1 MNSSNLSIEMRAT
14 FYLLAFLAICLD
26 FSCIDKHPKAD
37 MVLFNG
43 NIYTLNDAQ
52 PKAEALAVTDGKI
65 VYVGN
70 NVNANQWVAD
80 TTSIIDLEGKTLTPG
95 FIEGHAH
102 LMGIGENLL
111 NLDLLNTRSYDEI
124 VEMVK
129 NKADSSKDG
138 EWILGRGWHQDKW
151 FVLPENMIDGFPTHH
166 KLSEISPN
174 NPVVLSH
181 ASGHAV
187 LANAK
192 ALELAGI
199 TKDTPDPEG
208 GAIFKDLGGNPTGIL
223 NETAELLL
231 EGVIPEDSDDR
242 KIQILNMAIEECLK
256 NGITSF
262 HDAGVKQKTIDLY
275 ESFLNNGLLKIRLYV
290 MLDGSKEEL
299 LKNWY
304 ESGPKI
310 GLGDDFLTVRSI
322 KLYSDGALGSRGAL
336 LLEDYTDAPGVQGLR
351 ITPADQIMRVAE
363 QGTKNGFQ
371 IATHCIGDRANHEV
385 LDMYEIILNSDTT
398 MTNPRFRIEHAQ
410 HIAGADIARFG
421 ELGVIPSMQA
431 IHMSSDRPWAI
442 DRLGEA
448 RIIEGAY
455 MWQELISTGANV
467 MNGTDAPVE
476 PLTPLGSY
484 YASVTRQTL
493 DGTPENGFEPD
504 QKMTREQALK
514 AYTINNAYGAFEEDI
529 KGSIEIGKVADFTV
543 FSKDILKVPTQEIL
557 STEVEYTIVNGA
569 IRYQK

>member
-1 MNSSNLSIEMRAT
+1 MRST
-14 FYLLAFLAICLD
+14 FYFLALAAICLQ
-26 FSCIDKHPKAD
+26 FSCIDRHPKAD
-37 MVLFNG
+37 LVLFNG
-43 NIYTLNDAQ
+43 NIYTLNDTQ

-95 FIEGHAH
+95 LIEGHAH

-111 NLDLLNTRSYDEI
+111 NLDLLETKSYEEI
-124 VEMVK
+124 IEMVQAK
-129 NKADSSKDG
+129 VEEAEDG

-151 FVLPENMIDGFPTHH
+151 YVLPENMINGFPAHN

-192 ALELAGI
+192 AMELAGI

-208 GAIFKDLGGNPTGIL
+208 GTIFKDLGGNPTGIL

-231 EGVIPEDSDDR
+231 EGIIPEDSDER
-242 KIQILNMAIEECLK
+242 RIQVLNMAIEECLK

-262 HDAGVKQKTIDLY
+262 HDAGAKQKTIDLY

-299 LKNWY
+299 LENWY
-304 ESGPKI
+304 ASGPKI
-310 GLGDDFLTVRSI
+310 GLGDNYLTIRSI

-336 LLEDYTDAPGVQGLR
+336 LLEDYSDAPGVQGLR

-385 LDMYEIILNSDTT
+385 LDMYEIILKSDTT
-398 MTNPRFRIEHAQ
+398 RANPRFRIEHAQ
-410 HIAGADIARFG
+410 HIAGTDIPRFG
-421 ELGVIPSMQA
+421 ELGIIPSMQA

-442 DRLGEA
+442 DRLGES

-476 PLTPLGSY
+476 PLNPLANY
-484 YASVTRQTL
+484 YASITRQTL
-493 DGTPENGFEPD
+493 EGKPNNGYEPEQRMNR
-504 QKMTREQALK
+504 TQALK

-529 KGSIEIGKVADFTV
+529 KGTIEIGKVADFTV
-543 FSKDILKVPTQEIL
+543 LSKDIMEVPAAEIL
-557 STEVEYTIVNGA
+557 TTEIEYTIVNGEVL
-569 IRYQK
+569 YQK

>member
-1 MNSSNLSIEMRAT
+1 MRST
-14 FYLLAFLAICLD
+14 YYLLALVAICLQ
-26 FSCIDKHPKAD
+26 FSCADKHPKAD

-43 NIYTLNDAQ
+43 NIYTLNTTE

-80 TTSIIDLEGKTLTPG
+80 TTQIIDLEGKTLTPG
-95 FIEGHAH
+95 FIEGHGH
-102 LMGIGENLL
+102 LMGIGKNLINLNLL
-111 NLDLLNTRSYDEI
+111 NTKSYDEI
-124 VEMVK
+124 IEMVK
-129 NKADSSKDG
+129 AKVDEVEDG

-151 FVLPENMIDGFPTHH
+151 FVLPENMIDGFPSHN

-192 ALELAGI
+192 AMELAGI
-199 TKDTPDPEG
+199 DKETPDPEG
-208 GAIFKDLGGNPTGIL
+208 GTIFKDLGGNPTGIL
-223 NETAELLL
+223 NETAEKLMKDI
-231 EGVIPEDSDDR
+231 IPEDSDER
-242 KIQILNMAIEECLK
+242 KIQTLNMAIEECLK

-262 HDAGVKQKTIDLY
+262 HDAGTKQKTIDLY

-290 MLDGSKEEL
+290 MLDGRDQEL

-304 ESGPKI
+304 ASGPQI
-310 GLGDDFLTVRSI
+310 GAGDNFLTIRSI
-322 KLYSDGALGSRGAL
+322 KLYADGALGSRGAL
-336 LLEDYTDAPGVQGLR
+336 LLEDYHDAPGVQGLR
-351 ITPADQIMRVAE
+351 LTPADYIMRVTE

-371 IATHCIGDRANHEV
+371 ICTHCIGDRANHEV
-385 LDMYEIILNSDTT
+385 LDMYEIVLKSDTA
-398 MTNPRFRIEHAQ
+398 MVNPRFRIEHAQ
-410 HIAGADIARFG
+410 HIAPDDIPRFG
-421 ELGVIPSMQA
+421 QLGVIPSMQA

-442 DRLGEA
+442 DRLGEK

-455 MWQELISTGANV
+455 MWQELIATGANV

-476 PLTPLGSY
+476 PVNPLASF
-484 YASVTRQTL
+484 YASITRQTL
-493 DGTPENGFEPD
+493 EGKPENGYEPD
-504 QKMTREQALK
+504 QRMTREQALK

-529 KGSIEIGKVADFTV
+529 KGTIEIGKVADFTV
-543 FSKDILKVPTQEIL
+543 FSKDIMKVPANEIL
-557 STEVEYTIVNGA
+557 STEVEYTIVNGL
-569 IRYQK
+569 ILYQK

>member
-1 MNSSNLSIEMRAT
+1 MRST
-14 FYLLAFLAICLD
+14 FYFFALLAICLEL
-26 FSCIDKHPKAD
+26 SCIDRHPKAD
-37 MVLFNG
+37 LVLFNG
-43 NIYTLNDAQ
+43 NIYTLNETQ
-52 PKAEALAVTDGKI
+52 PKAEALAVADGKI

-80 TTSIIDLEGKTLTPG
+80 TTSIVDLEGKTLTPG
-95 FIEGHAH
+95 FIEGHGH

-111 NLDLLNTRSYDEI
+111 NLDLLETKSYNEI
-124 VEMVK
+124 IELVK
-129 NKADSSKDG
+129 AKVATSESGD
-138 EWILGRGWHQDKW
+138 WILGRGWHQDKW

-166 KLSEISPN
+166 KLSEISPD

-208 GAIFKDLGGNPTGIL
+208 GTIFKDLGGNPTGIL

-231 EGVIPEDSDDR
+231 DGIIPEDTDER
-242 KIQILNMAIEECLK
+242 KIQVLNMAIEECLK

-262 HDAGVKQKTIDLY
+262 HDAGSKQKTIDLF

-304 ESGPKI
+304 TTGPKI
-310 GLGDDFLTVRSI
+310 GLGDDFLTIRSI
-322 KLYSDGALGSRGAL
+322 KLYADGALGSRGAL
-336 LLEDYTDAPGVQGLR
+336 LLDDYTDAPGVQGLR

-363 QGTKNGFQ
+363 QGTKHGFQ

-385 LDMYEIILNSDTT
+385 LDMYEIILKSDST
-398 MTNPRFRIEHAQ
+398 MINPRFRIEHAQ
-410 HIAGADIARFG
+410 HIAGNDIARFG
-421 ELGVIPSMQA
+421 QLGVIPSMQA

-442 DRLGEA
+442 DRLGES
-448 RIIEGAY
+448 RIVEGAY
-455 MWQELISTGANV
+455 MWQELISNGANV

-476 PLTPLGSY
+476 PLNPLASF

-493 DGTPENGFEPD
+493 GGTPGSGYEPE
-504 QKMTREQALK
+504 QRMTREQALK

-529 KGSIEIGKVADFTV
+529 KGTIEIGKVADFTI
-543 FSKDILKVPTQEIL
+543 FSQDIMKVEPQEIL
-557 STEVEYTIVNGA
+557 KTEIEYTIVDGK
-569 IRYQK
+569 ILYEK

>member
-1 MNSSNLSIEMRAT
+1 MRST
-14 FYLLAFLAICLD
+14 FYFLAFLAICLEL
-26 FSCIDKHPKAD
+26 SCIDRHPKAD
-37 MVLFNG
+37 LVLFNG
-43 NIYTLNDAQ
+43 NIYTLNETQ
-52 PKAEALAVTDGKI
+52 PKAEALAVADGKI

-95 FIEGHAH
+95 FIEGHGH

-111 NLDLLNTRSYDEI
+111 NLDLLETRSFNEI
-124 VEMVK
+124 VELVK
-129 NKADSSKDG
+129 AKVDSAKDG

-199 TKDTPDPEG
+199 TRDTPNPEG
-208 GAIFKDLGGNPTGIL
+208 GTIFKDLGGNPTGIL

-231 EGVIPEDSDDR
+231 EGVIPEDTDER
-242 KIQILNMAIEECLK
+242 RIQILNMAIEECLK

-262 HDAGVKQKTIDLY
+262 HDAGAKQNTIDLY
-275 ESFLNNGLLKIRLYV
+275 ESFLNNRLLKIRLYV
-290 MLDGSKEEL
+290 MLDGMEEDL
-299 LKNWY
+299 LKNWFAT
-304 ESGPKI
+304 GPKI
-310 GLGDDFLTVRSI
+310 GLGDDFLTIRSI
-322 KLYSDGALGSRGAL
+322 KLYADGALGSRGAL
-336 LLEDYTDAPGVQGLR
+336 LLEDYSDAPGVQGLR

-385 LDMYEIILNSDTT
+385 LDMYEIILKSDTT

-410 HIAGADIARFG
+410 HIAGNDIARFG
-421 ELGVIPSMQA
+421 QLGIIPSMQA

-442 DRLGEA
+442 DRLGET
-448 RIIEGAY
+448 RIVEGAY

-476 PLTPLGSY
+476 PLTPLASF

-493 DGTPENGFEPD
+493 AGKPESGYEPD
-504 QKMTREQALK
+504 QRMTREQALR

-529 KGSIEIGKVADFTV
+529 KGTIEIGKVADFTV
-543 FSKDILKVPTQEIL
+543 LSKDIMKIAAQEIL
-557 STEVEYTIVNGA
+557 NTEIEYTIVDGEVLFE
-569 IRYQK
+569 K